1 MSADFDSKQNLATRR
16 NAEQELSLWILQ
28 QQKDN
33 LERNI
38 ADQQIS
44 IQILIGHEKK
54 CAKILIL
61 LLLEIT

>member
-33 LERNI
+33 NEPNI
-38 ADQQIS
+38 ADQQ
-44 IQILIGHEKK
+44 
-54 CAKILIL
+54 L
-61 LLLEIT
+61 LV